1 MHVDDD
7 CTASLVLCSTK
18 PALAYRA
25 VPCWMCAAVTEAHIV
40 DTIRT
45 LTARRAPSTIC
56 PSEVARALAPN
67 DWRPLMPRVR
77 EAAARLADSGEIV
90 ATQRGVVVDALDAHG
105 PIRLS
110 RP

>member
-1 MHVDDD
+1 MSDN
-7 CTASLVLCSTK
+7 
-18 PALAYRA
+18 
-25 VPCWMCAAVTEAHIV
+25 VTETQII
-40 DTIRT
+40 DSIRT
-45 LTARRAPSTIC
+45 FTTRRAPSTVC
-56 PSEVARALAPN
+56 PSEVARALSPN

-77 EAAARLADSGEIV
+77 EAAARLAESGEIV